1 MRILKKER
9 GDCGG
14 GKTIRYYLKK
24 KTIWYRKKL
33 MEDLGVNK
41 VATGEHVLLSK
52 ECEVYS
58 NKRGHNFLTNT
69 YGSGVQSKY
78 SFRNPYI

>member
-1 MRILKKER
+1 
-9 GDCGG
+9 
-14 GKTIRYYLKK
+14 
-24 KTIWYRKKL
+24 

-69 YGSGVQSKY
+69 YGSRVQSKY
-78 SFRNPYI
+78 SFRNPNI